1 MPEVVDEGV
10 TGFLVHT
17 VEEAVDAVTRI
28 ATIDRAACRARAVQR
43 FDADRMVADYLR
55 LYRDLAHR

>member
-17 VEEAVDAVTRI
+17 VEQASAAVARI
-28 ATIDRAACRARAVQR
+28 ATIDRGGCRARAEQR
-43 FDADRMVADYLR
+43 FSADRMVSDYLR
-55 LYRDLAHR
+55 IYRDIAR